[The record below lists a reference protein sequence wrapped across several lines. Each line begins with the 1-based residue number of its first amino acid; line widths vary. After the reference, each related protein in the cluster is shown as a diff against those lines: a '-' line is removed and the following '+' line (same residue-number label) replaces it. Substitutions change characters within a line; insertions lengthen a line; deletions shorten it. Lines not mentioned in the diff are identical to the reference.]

1 MNLPIHESLLGGER
15 TKGSVASWG
24 KDIIVVYANK
34 LRYNR
39 YNNDGILEYSA
50 GTGYLVYKNQETNP
64 NKRPRYKLY
73 TTYYYTTKS
82 DGTTSGYAGNNY
94 DTFHKNTALQINS
107 NGLIIRCF
115 NGSQNP
121 PNDLLA
127 GKLNTS
133 GSISGK
139 TLNHPSGSNRINT
152 LFRLNDDDKLFVK
165 HQYYTGGGWNY
176 YFTYYT
182 YNGSSFDRT
191 MQVGPNTEIHGGTEG
206 LTATNV
212 VFEVNKTHL
221 VDNKGWLW
229 KITDSSLNYITDLD
243 SVKSGLSEKY
253 QSYDSI
259 ALSDEYVVYQTGI
272 FKFTDVSNSTIEFKG
287 DLPFLDDLYY
297 VGFKGNYLYMADT
310 GEIKISHID
319 DDYLTVK
326 LTITIS
332 DITSSY
338 NIYNATHHAFL
349 PITDDNILV
358 MARSSSSNN
367 DPMYIIPLEKRT
379 GVTTISNEILDTN
392 MIDSNTIYSKTGNFT
407 LMDTEIAK
415 IGRLEVES
423 VPNTITFD
431 EDITFSK
438 EIKVKTIELSGVDI
452 QDKFDDKQDQ
462 LDSFVDS
469 TIRDLNVSKLNI
481 KLDSSFNK
489 TNIVGDFTVYDTNND
504 LLNPSSY
511 KLTELRFTDA
521 SGVVQ
526 QSYNPHGGY
535 GKYSV
540 RYPTLCATGNYITYM
555 KEDR

>member
-1 MNLPIHESLLGGER
+1 M
-15 TKGSVASWG
+15 
-24 KDIIVVYANK
+24 
-34 LRYNR
+34 
-39 YNNDGILEYSA
+39 
-50 GTGYLVYKNQETNP
+50 
-64 NKRPRYKLY
+64 
-73 TTYYYTTKS
+73 
-82 DGTTSGYAGNNY
+82 
-94 DTFHKNTALQINS
+94 
-107 NGLIIRCF
+107 
-115 NGSQNP
+115 
-121 PNDLLA
+121 A

-133 GSISGK
+133 GSISNK
-139 TLNHPSGSNRINT
+139 TLNHPSGSNRVNT

-182 YNGSSFDRT
+182 YNGSSFDQT
-191 MQVGPNTEIHGGTEG
+191 MQVGPNTESYGGTEG
-206 LTATNV
+206 LTARNV
-212 VFEVNKTHL
+212 GFEVNKTHL
-221 VDNKGWLW
+221 VDKKGWLW

-253 QSYDSI
+253 RSYDSI

-287 DLPFLDDLYY
+287 YLPFLDDLYY

-504 LLNPSSY
+504 VLNPSSY

-526 QSYNPHGGY
+526 QS
-535 GKYSV
+535 
-540 RYPTLCATGNYITYM
+540 
-555 KEDR
+555 